1 MAAPVHFGNL
11 AWFVLPALLNA
22 AVTTKSNAALRSG
35 GCDID
40 APVIAEVA
48 AGAPVTVRSSIAG
61 SGGVCYRVSTQVE
74 GKAVTGNLPGSA
86 LNGLEEFEQARQSAA
101 GGGDAVQ
108 VTTAAQVE
116 SLRKSLAS
124 SPNAT
129 IAPSLPPGPLR
140 QASDFLDRNQPGR
153 ALEVL
158 NPHLKSRDPS
168 VLILA
173 GVAAWKSDQTALAL
187 EHWKTAQEIRP
198 MPELQGMIGRL
209 EREIRHDKSGEKL
222 VGLRVALRYEN
233 QALPYATA
241 KAMLQ
246 TLDTEVARLS
256 DILGCAT
263 EERLT
268 AIVQSPEDYRQGA
281 NAAEWSGGQFDGRI
295 RIPFAAGSALDEG
308 ARRVFAHEAT
318 HACLASLGSSW
329 PAWLHEG
336 LAQKLSGER
345 LTSVAKAQLL
355 DLASKRQIPRLQQ
368 FRRNWSSLDAREA
381 RIAYAVALL
390 AAEELVDHYGASI
403 GLRAILGSPEILER
417 VTNEIN
423 RKIGVE

>member
-1 MAAPVHFGNL
+1 M
-11 AWFVLPALLNA
+11 
-22 AVTTKSNAALRSG
+22 RSG
-35 GCDID
+35 GCDAD
-40 APVIAEVA
+40 APVVAELA
-48 AGAPVTVRSSIAG
+48 AGTAVSVRSSIAG
-61 SGGVCYRVSTQVE
+61 SGEVCYRVTAQVD
-74 GKAVTGNLPGSA
+74 GKSLTGNLPGSA
-86 LNGLEEFEQARQSAA
+86 LDGLAEFDQARQSAS

-108 VTTAAQVE
+108 VITAAQVE
-116 SLRKSLAS
+116 SLRKSLGSTQAS
-124 SPNAT
+124 HAT
-129 IAPSLPPGPLR
+129 LGAMPPGPLR
-140 QASDFLDRNQPGR
+140 QASELLDRNQPGR

-158 NPHLKSRDPS
+158 GPHLKSRDPS

-173 GVAAWKSDQTALAL
+173 GVAAWKADQAPVAL
-187 EHWKTAQEIRP
+187 EHWKAAQEIRP
-198 MPELQGMIGRL
+198 MPELQSMIGRL
-209 EREIRHDKSGEKL
+209 EREMRHDKSGEKL
-222 VGLRVALRYEN
+222 IGLRVALRYEN

-241 KAMLQ
+241 KAMLE

-263 EERLT
+263 QERLT
-268 AIVQSPEDYRQGA
+268 AIVQSPEDYRQGS

-295 RIPFAAGSALDEG
+295 RIPFASGTALDEN

-318 HACLASLGSSW
+318 HACLANLGSSW

-381 RIAYAVALL
+381 RIAYAVALM

-403 GLRAILGSPEILER
+403 GLRTILGSPEILER

-423 RKIGVE
+423 RKMGVE